1 MDGAFNYPLQRA
13 VAPGRGSKKVTWRRS
28 APVGSENAGILSL
41 PEEEDATED
50 VVEGAVCPVGS
61 ENAGI
66 LSLVDGES
74 SWKWSWELA
83 VGDENTEITF

>member
-1 MDGAFNYPLQRA
+1 MVCPE
-13 VAPGRGSKKVTWRRS
+13 
-28 APVGSENAGILSL
+28 GSENAEILSL

-74 SWKWSWELA
+74 SWKWSWELV

>member
-1 MDGAFNYPLQRA
+1 MAFNHLLQRA

-28 APVGSENAGILSL
+28 ALVGSENAGILSL

-83 VGDENTEITF
+83 VGDENPEITF